1 MYKLYKDPRGELIS
15 VEEKNSSDKK
25 SSDNVDY
32 SSDAYRGKV
41 ETLNVEIYQLR
52 SEIQQVHM

>member
-1 MYKLYKDPRGELIS
+1 MYKLYKDPNGELIR
-15 VEEKNSSDKK
+15 VEEKISSDKK

-32 SSDAYRGKV
+32 SNDAYRGKV

-52 SEIQQVHM
+52 SEIQQVHA